1 MNAELK
7 QIQATLKT
15 IGLYT
20 GAIDGLIGNKTYSAF
35 IKLKEYEG
43 SKQPLREIQ
52 TILATA
58 RVYFGAIDG
67 IIGNGSISAFNHLMP
82 APKVT
87 DELLKK
93 IYKNC
98 ASGFADY
105 INQNI
110 ATYHIKTK
118 ADLCAF
124 LANNIHES
132 GGFTKLRENMNY
144 SPKRLLEVFPKYF
157 KNLAS
162 ATAIANRGPV
172 AIANTVY
179 GGRMGNNPKT
189 DDGFNYRG
197 GGTIHLTGADNY
209 RLCSVGIGVGTKLFD
224 NPDLIVQPEFA
235 MKSALWFWERNQ
247 CSRFA
252 NFGDFER
259 VCRIINGGTN
269 GLAERIA
276 LNAKAWDVLF

>member
-35 IKLKEYEG
+35 VKLKEYKG
-43 SKQPLREIQ
+43 SKQPLRDIQ

-93 IYKNC
+93 
-98 ASGFADY
+98 S
-105 INQNI
+105 
-110 ATYHIKTK
+110 IKTVHLVLLITLTRISPHTTSK
-118 ADLCAF
+118 PRPILCF

-132 GGFTKLRENMNY
+132 NGFTKLRENMNY
-144 SPKRLLEVFPKYF
+144 SPNAFWKFSRNTSKALLQQQPLRTVGQWLSLTPFMVGVWGIIQIMM
-157 KNLAS
+157 
-162 ATAIANRGPV
+162 TALTIV
-172 AIANTVY
+172 AVAPFI
-179 GGRMGNNPKT
+179 
-189 DDGFNYRG
+189 
-197 GGTIHLTGADNY
+197 
-209 RLCSVGIGVGTKLFD
+209 
-224 NPDLIVQPEFA
+224 
-235 MKSALWFWERNQ
+235 
-247 CSRFA
+247 
-252 NFGDFER
+252 
-259 VCRIINGGTN
+259 
-269 GLAERIA
+269 
-276 LNAKAWDVLF
+276 

>member
-35 IKLKEYEG
+35 VKLKEYKG
-43 SKQPLREIQ
+43 SKQPLRDIQ

-110 ATYHIKTK
+110 ATYHIKT
-118 ADLCAF
+118 
-124 LANNIHES
+124 
-132 GGFTKLRENMNY
+132 
-144 SPKRLLEVFPKYF
+144 
-157 KNLAS
+157 
-162 ATAIANRGPV
+162 
-172 AIANTVY
+172 
-179 GGRMGNNPKT
+179 
-189 DDGFNYRG
+189 
-197 GGTIHLTGADNY
+197 
-209 RLCSVGIGVGTKLFD
+209 
-224 NPDLIVQPEFA
+224 
-235 MKSALWFWERNQ
+235 
-247 CSRFA
+247 
-252 NFGDFER
+252 
-259 VCRIINGGTN
+259 NG
-269 GLAERIA
+269 
-276 LNAKAWDVLF
+276 K